1 MAESL
6 DRLKYGRIGDYV
18 LVRVIGRG
26 THYTLYQ
33 AADPQH
39 DRMVVIKA
47 LHVSEATAPAVGTEG
62 EGETP
67 TPGRETARVLEAR
80 LTREADALARLD
92 HPNVVALY
100 GTGEQDGLSYLVTE
114 YVYGHPLRQRLD
126 TGPLPLSEA
135 VDVLTQLAEAVDAAH
150 AEGIL
155 HRDIRPTNVLL
166 RRDGRVKL
174 ADFGLARQPD
184 DATVTLMGAL
194 VGEPA
199 YLAPECLR
207 GTLASP
213 ASDLWALG
221 VLLYESLAGHPP
233 FEGANFP
240 LVAHQIVMGTPTPM
254 PGASPTLQIVLDR
267 ALEKDPARR
276 YHSAGE
282 LAAAFRKA
290 AGSPPA
296 SATASLASAFLPASP
311 LVLSMPGLGSL
322 GPASVNVKS
331 VAAFTAGALALTACI
346 LLGIHLS
353 DAASGPTP
361 APPPAPSP
369 TAVVRLAPSQPSAPA
384 LVPASAPVNPFVP
397 SVPTSSAPSVPAS
410 SDRLLGMLG
419 KPASGRSTP

>member
-33 AADPQH
+33 AADPQQS
-39 DRMVVIKA
+39 RMVVIKA
-47 LHVSEATAPAVGTEG
+47 LHVSEATAPAVGSEG
-62 EGETP
+62 EGTP
-67 TPGRETARVLEAR
+67 APDRETARVLEAR

-92 HPNVVALY
+92 HPNVVAFY

-126 TGPLPLSEA
+126 LGPLPPSEA
-135 VDVLTQLAEAVDAAH
+135 ADVLTQLAGAVDAAH

-174 ADFGLARQPD
+174 ADFGLARQPG

-199 YLAPECLR
+199 YLAPERLR
-207 GTLASP
+207 GGAASP

-221 VLLYESLAGHPP
+221 VLLYEMLAGRAP

-240 LVAHQIVMGTPTPM
+240 LVAHQIVMGAPAPLS
-254 PGASPTLQIVLDR
+254 GVSPALQAVLDR

-276 YHSAGE
+276 YGSAGE

-290 AGSPPA
+290 AGPA
-296 SATASLASAFLPASP
+296 LSSAPLSGGPAGLSA
-311 LVLSMPGLGSL
+311 MPGLGSFGGSL

-353 DAASGPTP
+353 DVASGP
-361 APPPAPSP
+361 PPTSP
-369 TAVVRLAPSQPSAPA
+369 TAVVRPAPARPSPPA
-384 LVPASAPVNPFVP
+384 LVPASARVNPFVP
-397 SVPTSSAPSVPAS
+397 SAPTPSASASSAS
-410 SDRLLGMLG
+410 SARLLGTLG
-419 KPASGRSTP
+419 TPSPGR